1 MICSLIDGV
10 CVKDLKLLRYYNKE
24 NKGPIFF
31 EFKNYTYEHLNGLIK
46 TIFLYVHIIL
56 EEEVFMVFLLTFKKK
71 RETLDETLIT
81 WKKYG
86 GNQCKLI
93 VISKI

>member
-1 MICSLIDGV
+1 M
-10 CVKDLKLLRYYNKE
+10 
-24 NKGPIFF
+24 
-31 EFKNYTYEHLNGLIK
+31 NGLISNN
-46 TIFLYVHIIL
+46 FLKVHIIL
-56 EEEVFMVFLLTFKKK
+56 EEEVFYVIFAHMLKEGK
-71 RETLDETLIT
+71 TLDETLMR